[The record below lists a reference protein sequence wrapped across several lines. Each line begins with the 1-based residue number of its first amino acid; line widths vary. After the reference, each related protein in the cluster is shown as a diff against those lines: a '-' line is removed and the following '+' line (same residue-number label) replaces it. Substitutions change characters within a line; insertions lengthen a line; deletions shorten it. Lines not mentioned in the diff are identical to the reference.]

1 MFLIQAAANNGFPS
15 EIKKN
20 IGVEYSPYEMLTEKN
35 LLTKLKRSREHCE
48 EGRYRGADKVVS
60 DLRGRY
66 VLYEESDLNDRC
78 KIENKTYKYD
88 FIKVAG

>member
-1 MFLIQAAANNGFPS
+1 MFLIQAAAHNGFPS

-48 EGRYRGADKVVS
+48 EGRYREADKVVS

-66 VLYEESDLNDRC
+66 VLYEESNLNDRC
-78 KIENKTYKYD
+78 KIENRRTSMTL
-88 FIKVAG
+88 